1 MRLRVGALVSVLVL
15 LAGVHTGATVHAP
28 AEWSELVVAA
38 RAIAHGRII
47 DVRAHAA
54 ADRRRVETLVTL
66 QVATYLKGHWGPTVT
81 FRVPGGQIGRYRTVV
96 PGAPR
101 FVLGEEVVLLLGA
114 QGPSIPHVL
123 GLSQGVF
130 RVYRDTQSGERR
142 VTPVPI
148 EGAGEEW
155 TPVVRGDP
163 SRGPLALTDFA
174 RGIQR
179 ILGAPR

>member
-1 MRLRVGALVSVLVL
+1 MKVGGLAGVLVL
-15 LAGVHTGATVHAP
+15 LAGVRAGATVYAP

-47 DVRAHAA
+47 DVRAQAA

-101 FVLGEEVVLLLGA
+101 FAPGEEVVLLLGA

-142 VTPVPI
+142 VTPVPV

-155 TPVVRGDP
+155 TSVVRGDP

-179 ILGAPR
+179 ILGASR